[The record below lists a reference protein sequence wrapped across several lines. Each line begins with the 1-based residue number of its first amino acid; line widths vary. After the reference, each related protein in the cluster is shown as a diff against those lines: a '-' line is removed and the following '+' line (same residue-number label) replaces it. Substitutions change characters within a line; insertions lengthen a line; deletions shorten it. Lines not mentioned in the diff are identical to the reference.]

1 MLRVII
7 FDVTQLLRDALVDEG
22 REPWKTVLHL
32 SNNDHSATAYT
43 VALL

>member
-7 FDVTQLLRDALVDEG
+7 FDVTQPLRDALVDESW
-22 REPWKTVLHL
+22 EPWKTVLHL
-32 SNNDHSATAYT
+32 SDDDNRATAYT